1 MFFTL
6 INEPTTT
13 GPTGKLESWFQILVY
28 IIFFSIFISSCNK
41 NNSKEE
47 TSCNGTPLSIKN
59 NSYDNFKDIGLTPQ
73 KHPYYSQ
80 AAVAYA
86 DFNQDGLIDIFTT
99 KLTYLP
105 ATTPEAATD
114 SRFEFYIQ
122 NCNGE
127 FEKNENYLV
136 SNNDTCIHP
145 RKALVND
152 FNNDNLPDIFVIC
165 HGYDK
170 SPFPG
175 EKNKVVISNS
185 AGSYNVIDA
194 SSDIGFFHSG
204 SSYDYDKDG
213 YKDVLLVDA
222 TIPLI
227 FFKNNGDG
235 SFQNDGSSRSPTV
248 IANKAYYTI
257 ELIDINNDSYLD
269 LFIGGHEWQNNANTQ
284 IFINPGTDNFSN
296 VTPDN
301 ISSVS
306 NEGVVLD
313 FTVTKK
319 ESSTY
324 IWVLRTSGGD
334 GTFYKS
340 RTIQKVSWPSLTLST
355 LIIDR
360 NLRWIPWIIPSVID
374 GKNVITSDNQDYY
387 FTLEY

>member
-6 INEPTTT
+6 RNEPTTT

-47 TSCNGTPLSIKN
+47 TSCNGTPLIIKN

-105 ATTPEAATD
+105 PTTPEEATD

-194 SSDIGFFHSG
+194 SSDISFFHGG

-374 GKNVITSDNQDYY
+374 GKNVITSDNQDFY